1 MKTNK
6 LLTIF
11 ALSAF
16 LCGCAVPVR
25 ISKIERKP
33 VKMQQT
39 NMEFIGFKNLDK
51 NNIMFAT
58 FAQELEKSNIADNRQ
73 NYYLGNYSLQDLQL
87 YQSKKRYVTF
97 IESIKSSY
105 GHRDIV
111 VNKKDGTEISYVG
124 LFTLYVYDTIDKS
137 IVWTKTVKINEIDTY
152 EGSYYHKDTDF
163 SGIDAHYRNIVF
175 NTIIDKYVEAY
186 NFVNTLQG
194 Q

>member
-1 MKTNK
+1 MKKSK

-11 ALSAF
+11 ALSVLLF
-16 LCGCAVPVR
+16 GCAVPMQV
-25 ISKIERKP
+25 SKVERKP
-33 VKMQQT
+33 VKMEKT

-51 NNIMFAT
+51 NNFMFAT
-58 FAQELEKSNIADNRQ
+58 FAQELENSNIADNRQ
-73 NYYLGNYSLQDLQL
+73 HYYLGNYSLQDLQL

-111 VNKKDGTEISYVG
+111 VNKKDGTEISYIG

-163 SGIDAHYRNIVF
+163 LGIDAHYRNIVF
-175 NTIIDKYVEAY
+175 NTLIDNYVVAY
-186 NFVNTLQG
+186 DFVHSLQK
-194 Q
+194 